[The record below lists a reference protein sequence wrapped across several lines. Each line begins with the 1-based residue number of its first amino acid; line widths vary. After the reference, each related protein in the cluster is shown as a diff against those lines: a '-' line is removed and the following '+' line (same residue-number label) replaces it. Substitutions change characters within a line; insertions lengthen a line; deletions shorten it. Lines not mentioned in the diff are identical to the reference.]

1 MQVGSPGDLSKLPT
15 VPLSQQ
21 QYYQWLTH
29 RLADLHKAVNENRI
43 ESKIEIK
50 ERYDK
55 EHKLVPPS
63 WKIGDRVLLL
73 EKRIKPHSNVVLSHK
88 PYSNGPFFI
97 TELVKGEEDIGK
109 DYKLVHADTWKTF
122 KKLVPAERLKLYT
135 ADQRVELTNRLPPG
149 EQLANSKAA
158 GGSSV
163 RPGTLLQS
171 RDNVPIQDCQPAI
184 SIKKENG

>member
-97 TELVKGEEDIGK
+97 TELV
-109 DYKLVHADTWKTF
+109 
-122 KKLVPAERLKLYT
+122 
-135 ADQRVELTNRLPPG
+135 RVKRTLALLTG
-149 EQLANSKAA
+149 
-158 GGSSV
+158 
-163 RPGTLLQS
+163 
-171 RDNVPIQDCQPAI
+171 
-184 SIKKENG
+184 